1 MSKLPSL
8 NALRAFE
15 AAARHLSFTRAAQ
28 ELHVTQAAVSHQ
40 VKLLEDTLGV
50 QLFRRLNRALL
61 LTDAGQIYAP
71 ELKAAFEQI
80 RLATDRIK
88 HNSTDGP
95 VTVTVTALPSFSARW
110 LVPRLG
116 RFRQQH
122 PDIELLI
129 DPQTQLVDLRHSHA
143 DIAIRYGS
151 GHYPGLATERFF
163 TEDLFPVCSPALL
176 TGGLH
181 PLVRPEDLIHHHIL
195 HDDGHSDWRTWLK
208 AAQVVGVDPNRGTVF
223 TDSGMLIQAA
233 LSGQG
238 VAMAR
243 GVLVNDEL
251 ESGALVRPFDLS
263 LPAEYAYY
271 VLVLP
276 ERLQV
281 PRVAKFR
288 DWLLAEA
295 ARTRFGKAGA

>member
-1 MSKLPSL
+1 MPKLPSL

-15 AAARHLSFTRAAQ
+15 AAARHLSFTRAAR

-40 VKLLEDTLGV
+40 VKLLEDSLGIA
-50 QLFRRLNRALL
+50 LFRRLNRALL
-61 LTDAGQIYAP
+61 LTDAGQVYAP
-71 ELKAAFEQI
+71 EVKAAFEQI
-80 RLATDRIK
+80 RLATDRIQQT
-88 HNSTDGP
+88 STDGP
-95 VTVTVTALPSFSARW
+95 VTVTALPSFSARW

-129 DPQTQLVDLRHSHA
+129 DPQTQLVDLHHSSA

-176 TGGLH
+176 NSGLH
-181 PLVRPEDLIHHHIL
+181 PLHRPEDLIHHHIL
-195 HDDGHSDWRTWLK
+195 HGDGHSDWRTWLK
-208 AAQVVGVDPNRGTVF
+208 AARVLGVDPNKGTVF

-276 ERLQV
+276 ERLHV
-281 PRVAKFR
+281 PGVAKFR
-288 DWLLAEA
+288 AWLLAEA
-295 ARTRFGKAGA
+295 ARTRLGKAGT